1 MHRGTDA
8 AGRVRVSAKPG
19 TGDSGD
25 RSGRPIAI
33 IAGTGPAGMGL
44 ALRWARAGETIIIGS
59 RDPQRAQQAAAAIQ
73 QKAGGKANIAGMEN
87 SDACAAAD
95 ILMLTVPFEGQAALL
110 KQLKPSITPGSILI
124 DATVPLAA
132 SVGGR
137 ASRMLGVW
145 QGSAAQQAAELV
157 PKEVSVVAAFHNLS
171 AELLNALGDQGLR
184 DPSLGDRGDAPLDC
198 DVIVCSDDPDAAQL
212 TRDLAM
218 KIPGVRALDGGKLEN
233 ARIVEQI
240 TALLIGLNI
249 RHKGHA
255 GIRIT
260 GLPPA
265 AYR

>member
-1 MHRGTDA
+1 M
-8 AGRVRVSAKPG
+8 SANA
-19 TGDSGD
+19 SA
-25 RSGRPIAI
+25 RRPIAI
-33 IAGTGPAGMGL
+33 LGGTGPLGTGL
-44 ALRWARAGETIIIGS
+44 ALHWARAGETVIIGS
-59 RDPQRAQQAAAAIQ
+59 RDAGRAQKAAVEIQ
-73 QKAGGKANIAGMEN
+73 QKTGPEARISGMEN
-87 SDACAAAD
+87 SVACAAGE

-110 KQLKPSITPGSILI
+110 KQLKSSIKAGSILI

-137 ASRMLGVW
+137 ASRTIGVW

-157 PKEVSVVAAFHNLS
+157 SKEVSVVAAFHSVS
-171 AELLNALGDQGLR
+171 ADLLN
-184 DPSLGDRGDAPLDC
+184 GDAAIDC
-198 DVIVCSDDPDAAQL
+198 DVIVCSDDPEAGKVACGLAA
-212 TRDLAM
+212 
-218 KIPGVRALDGGKLEN
+218 KIPNIRAIDGGKLEN